1 MTPAEIQKRDMI
13 RALLAGQQPPGMPMQ
28 APIQVNRL
36 GADRSFEPGPGVKV
50 AQAGGFTPEGMTPM
64 EWRNSQW
71 DEQVADAYDKDAATN
86 AVEWAVQGKRDD
98 VAKSLD
104 QLREAQA
111 RLESGADNLSGPLV
125 GSWLGQQ
132 IAPMVN
138 PESIVT
144 REAIEEVVQRNLRL
158 VLGAQ
163 FTEKEGERLISRAFN
178 PKLQEPE
185 NAKRV
190 GRLLRSI
197 EDAAAAREA
206 ATQYFMQNGTLV
218 GWNGRIPSMQDIEA
232 SLDADGTQP
241 DADGWTTING
251 VRVRVKQ

>member
-1 MTPAEIQKRDMI
+1 MNRSDPQWQIVQ
-13 RALLAGQQPPGMPMQ
+13 ALLAGQKPAPAMPQPALMQ
-28 APIQVNRL
+28 AAAGQDTVMGQAAGDTL
-36 GADRSFEPGPGVKV
+36 TQPGSYV
-50 AQAGGFTPEGMTPM
+50 PEGMTPM
-64 EWRNSQW
+64 EWRQSQW

-86 AVEWAVQGKRDD
+86 AIEWAVQGKRDD

-125 GSWLGQQ
+125 GSWVGQQ
-132 IAPMVN
+132 LAPMVN

-218 GWNGRIPSMQDIEA
+218 GWNGRIPSIQDIEA